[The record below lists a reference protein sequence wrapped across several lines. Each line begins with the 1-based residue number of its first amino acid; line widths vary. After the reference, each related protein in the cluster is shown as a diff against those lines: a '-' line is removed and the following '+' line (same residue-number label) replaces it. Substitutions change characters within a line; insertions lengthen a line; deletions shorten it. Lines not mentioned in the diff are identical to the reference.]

1 MNLGIKKRDNGSE
14 IEAFRRSI
22 SNIFDDFFSLKPV
35 SMFDSDWVPP
45 VDVHQDS
52 KGIYIKADVP
62 GIDEKD
68 LDVNIENNIL
78 TIKGEKCE
86 ETSRGDDKTAIIME
100 RTCGSFQ
107 RSIKLPDNIKTDNV
121 KAEFKN
127 GVLKIDIPKEKG
139 EEPKKVKISVK

>member
-1 MNLGIKKRDNGSE
+1 MNFGIKKRDNGSE

-35 SMFDSDWVPP
+35 SMFDSDWVPA
-45 VDVHQDS
+45 VDIHEDA

-62 GIDEKD
+62 GIEEKD

-86 ETSRGDDKTAIIME
+86 ETRHGDEKTAIMME

-107 RSIKLPDNIKTDNV
+107 RSIRLPDNIKNDNV
-121 KAEFKN
+121 RAEFKN
-127 GVLKIDIPKEKG
+127 GVLKIDIPKEKR
-139 EEPKKVKISVK
+139 EEPKKIKISVK